1 MSALVQNPSFDQ
13 WLADARHK
21 AHQPAHPPRQSLVV
35 AGQVV
40 GSVAEGFLSQI
51 GLQRL
56 WDKRYQLSKGEH
68 LGAAA
73 WCLEGPADAT
83 LHATSRATTQTT
95 QAIEATSEVITD
107 ALNTL
112 AAALRDEGLCGP
124 WRNEQLAVTN
134 PAGEVVGTVERGAVR
149 VLGIT
154 TRAVHLVGLAPDGR
168 MWVQKRAITK
178 PNNPGLWDTLMG
190 GMVSAADSL
199 PQALA
204 RETWEEAGLRV
215 DALAGVTHGGH
226 VSFSRPSR
234 EGGGAGFMVERIDW
248 FRAQVP
254 HGVAPE
260 NQDGEVERFELLPQS
275 AVCDRVAQGQFTL
288 EAGLVIAGFLG
299 A

>member
-1 MSALVQNPSFDQ
+1 MQNPAFEH
-13 WLADARHK
+13 WLAGAR
-21 AHQPAHPPRQSLVV
+21 ASAQQPPARPRQPLLV

-40 GSVAEGFLSQI
+40 GSVAEGFLNKI
-51 GLQRL
+51 GLHRL
-56 WDKRYQLSKGEH
+56 LDKRYKLSNSEH
-68 LGAAA
+68 SGAPAWHLDVPMGAAT
-73 WCLEGPADAT
+73 E
-83 LHATSRATTQTT
+83 
-95 QAIEATSEVITD
+95 

-112 AAALRDEGLCGP
+112 AAALRDADLCGP
-124 WRNEQLAVTN
+124 WRNEQLAVCN
-134 PAGEVVGTVERGAVR
+134 PAGEVVATVERGAVR
-149 VLGIT
+149 VLGVT

-168 MWVQKRAITK
+168 MWVQKRSMTK
-178 PNNPGLWDTLMG
+178 PNNPGQWDTLMG

-215 DALAGVTHGGH
+215 DALADVTHGGH

-260 NQDGEVERFELLPQS
+260 NQDGEVERFELLHQS
-275 AVCDRVAQGQFTL
+275 EVCDRVAQGQFTL